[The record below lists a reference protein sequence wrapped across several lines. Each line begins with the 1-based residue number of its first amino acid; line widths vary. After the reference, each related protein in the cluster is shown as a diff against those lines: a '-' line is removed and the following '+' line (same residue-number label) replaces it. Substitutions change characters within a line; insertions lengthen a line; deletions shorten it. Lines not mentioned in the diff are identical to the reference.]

1 MGAVIDLV
9 PSFGVESLCDGL
21 GLSRAT
27 LYRRRH
33 EAAVQAPVVRDD
45 DEQSGRQPVVD
56 LDHGMEA
63 ATVPPYATGERASD
77 GAARRHCAED
87 VVREDEAHVPVQP
100 HTEVAAPEV
109 ARKAS
114 HRALSEAERAAVLTL
129 LVDDKY
135 CDKSPAEIYAS
146 LLDEGRYYCSIRTMY
161 RLLQREMMVK
171 ERRAQRRHPVYNKP
185 ELMAEAPNQL
195 WSWDITKLKTPSKGS
210 YFHLYVVIDVFSRF
224 VVGWLVAD
232 REHGELAKQ
241 LMETTYNRHGVKPE
255 TLTVHAD
262 NGAAMVSRPLALL
275 FSDLGVIKSHSRP
288 HTSDDN
294 PFSEA
299 QFKTLKYRHDFPER
313 FESLEH
319 ARSYLTGFFNW
330 YNNEHHHGALALL
343 TPADVHY
350 GRANERIDARAEV
363 LNRAYALHPERF
375 VKAPPRPKRPP
386 KAVYINPP
394 KAQEVQ
400 PPTPQ

>member
-1 MGAVIDLV
+1 MGAVIDLA
-9 PSFGVESLCDGL
+9 PSFGVESLCEGL

-27 LYRRRH
+27 LYRRRQ
-33 EAAVQAPVVRDD
+33 EAAVPASVVRDD
-45 DEQSGRQPVVD
+45 DEQSGRQPVVA
-56 LDHGMEA
+56 LEHGMEA
-63 ATVPPYATGERASD
+63 ATVPPSATEEDTND
-77 GAARRHCAED
+77 GAARRCCAED
-87 VVREDEAHVPVQP
+87 VVRDEGAHALPQP
-100 HTEVAAPEV
+100 HSEVAAPTV
-109 ARKAS
+109 ARKTS
-114 HRALSEAERAAVLTL
+114 YRALSETERKAVLQL
-129 LVDDKY
+129 LVDEKY

-146 LLDEGRYYCSIRTMY
+146 LLDEGWYYCSIRTMY
-161 RLLQREMMVK
+161 RLLQGQKMVK
-171 ERRAQRRHPVYNKP
+171 ERRAQRTHPVYTKP
-185 ELMAEAPNQL
+185 ELMAEGPNQL
-195 WSWDITKLKTPSKGS
+195 WSWDITKLKTPTKGS

-241 LMETTYNRHGVKPE
+241 LMETTYDRHGVKPE

-275 FSDLGVIKSHSRP
+275 FADLGVIKSHSRP

-319 ARSYLTGFFNW
+319 ARAYLKGFFVW

-350 GRANERIDARAEV
+350 GRSSERIDARAEV